1 MRTESQ
7 GESTQLVRALGL
19 KDASLLVIGAVIG
32 SGIFLTPSVIARHT
46 QNIEG
51 LLLVWVMGGILSFC
65 GALSFAE
72 LGSMFPRAGGV
83 YAFLDEAYG
92 SLPAFL
98 YGWCTFFVMIPGS
111 IATLG
116 TAFAIYLTY
125 LTPLSMWVAK
135 SAALLIILALT
146 IVNCLGIRAGAMV
159 QNLVTVVK
167 ISSLVAI
174 AVVLF
179 LFSRTGP
186 AEILSQPSSQP
197 LVWSSVG
204 IAMIAVLWSYEG
216 WHLLTFTAGEVKDPR
231 RNLTG
236 GLLLGTL
243 VIIVLYLV
251 VNLAYLSILPLGEL
265 TVSSQVASDAME
277 KAIGPIGGTLVAIA
291 ILISIGG
298 AMNSNVLTGPRVFY
312 AMAEDGLFFKTVGYI
327 HPSFHVPTVAIV
339 LTGFVAAVLTMVGSF
354 ERLFSYVI
362 FVAWIFYAL
371 CAASVIYL
379 RRRRPELDRPYKTW
393 GYPWVPLL
401 FVVAASAIVVNTM
414 VNDFWNS
421 FWGLLV
427 VSTGI
432 PAYFYWHRKRSRLVH
447 KFDRV
452 PRLRAEA
459 DKAAEPPLRD

>member
-1 MRTESQ
+1 MKTESQ
-7 GESTQLVRALGL
+7 VKSTRLVRALGL

-46 QNIEG
+46 LNIEG
-51 LLLVWVMGGILSFC
+51 LLLVWVIGGILSFC

-125 LTPLSMWVAK
+125 LVPVEMWMAK
-135 SAALLIILALT
+135 AVALLIIVVLT
-146 IVNCLGIRAGAMV
+146 IVNCLGVRAGALV

-167 ISSLVAI
+167 IASLVAI
-174 AVVLF
+174 AIVLF
-179 LFSRTGP
+179 LVSRTSP
-186 AEILSQPSSQP
+186 FEIIAQPSPQP
-197 LVWSSVG
+197 IVWSSIG

-216 WHLLTFTAGEVKDPR
+216 WHLLTYTAGEVKNPR

-236 GLLLGTL
+236 GLLLGTF
-243 VIIVLYLV
+243 VIIVLYLT

-265 TVSSQVASDAME
+265 TASSQVASDAME
-277 KAIGPIGGTLVAIA
+277 RAIGPIGGTLVALA

-312 AMAEDGLFFKTVGYI
+312 AMAEDRLFFRTVGYI

-339 LTGFVAAVLTMVGSF
+339 ITGLVAGVLTMVGSF

-371 CAASVIYL
+371 CAAAVIHL
-379 RRRRPELDRPYKTW
+379 RWKRPDAERPYRVW
-393 GYPWVPLL
+393 GYPFVPLL
-401 FVVAASAIVVNTM
+401 FVVAASAIVINTV

-427 VSTGI
+427 VVLGL
-432 PAYFYWHRKRSRLVH
+432 PAYFYWSRKRSRVTHRL
-447 KFDRV
+447 DRIPHLDSEV
-452 PRLRAEA
+452 ER
-459 DKAAEPPLRD
+459 AAEPQLRK